1 MPELKIIE
9 RDHLPPMTLLRG
21 VRDVMTGGG
30 SVQERL
36 DALVGL
42 IAKQFDSEVCSIYF
56 LQPGQVLELFA
67 TAGLNATAAHVTRLA
82 VGQGLVGHIAA
93 DGQIVN
99 LAEAREHPHF
109 VYRPETGEEVFHS
122 FVGVPILSGLQSVGV
137 LVVQSVAAHP
147 YSDEQVEVLE
157 TVAMV
162 VAELAIGQKL
172 VDNYALA
179 REKRHASHAH
189 AISGVKICPGLAKA
203 QAVLHRPRIEITELV
218 SDDPGQEERRLAQ
231 ALGDMRASV
240 EALIKST
247 DKTAPREQMEIL
259 EAYRMFTYDRGW
271 EDSIRQAIRTGL
283 TAEAAAKKVFDDLH
297 LRLEKISSPY
307 IRQRIEDMEDI
318 TMRLLYHLTGA
329 SNTAA
334 HSVLPK
340 EFILVARSMGPAEL
354 LEYGTD
360 RLRGVV
366 LERGSAASH
375 IAIIARMLDIPVVSS
390 IVGVNEL
397 IQPGD
402 QVIIDGDHGEIYIR
416 PGDDISEEINRHL
429 AERQQQSAAYE
440 AQRDLPSITLDGV
453 RVALNLNIGLHLDA
467 RNVAAMDVDGIGL
480 FRTELPY
487 LTSITFP
494 DVAQQSKLYREVFDK
509 AHGKPVIFR
518 SFDVG
523 GDKTV
528 PYINMPGEE
537 NPAMGW
543 RATRIG
549 LDRPLILR
557 QQFRALLEAAEG
569 RSFKLMFPM
578 IATVEEYEAVRALF
592 EKEKAESKDAGIAAG
607 QVNMGV
613 MLEVPSLLLALPALL
628 PRLDFVSIGSNDL
641 LQFLFAAD
649 RGNEM
654 VASRYDPLRPSLLK
668 LLRALIAQCD
678 TAGVEVGFCGDLANR
693 PLDLIALLAC
703 GIRSI
708 SVPPPAVGPIKSI
721 IRTLN
726 LQQARQYVDVLCEQ
740 EERSIR
746 PYLRAFARDHQVD
759 IGYGG

>member
-1 MPELKIIE
+1 
-9 RDHLPPMTLLRG
+9 MTLLRG
-21 VRDVMTGGG
+21 VRDVMTGAG

-36 DALVGL
+36 DALVTL
-42 IAKQFDSEVCSIYF
+42 IAKQFHSEVCSIYL

-67 TAGLNATAAHVTRLA
+67 TAGLNASAAHVTRLA

-93 DGQIVN
+93 DGNVVN
-99 LAEAREHPHF
+99 LAEASEHPHF
-109 VYRPETGEEVFHS
+109 VYRPETGEELYHS
-122 FVGVPILSGLQSVGV
+122 FVGVPILSGLQTVGV
-137 LVVQSVAAHP
+137 LVVQSSVAQTYAQ
-147 YSDEQVEVLE
+147 EQIEVLE

-172 VDNYALA
+172 VDSYALA
-179 REKRHASHAH
+179 RDRRHASHAH
-189 AISGVKICPGLAKA
+189 AISGMKICPGLAKA
-203 QAVLHRPRIEITELV
+203 EAVLHRPRIEITELV
-218 SDDPGQEERRLAQ
+218 SDDPGQEEQRLAR
-231 ALGDMRASV
+231 ALQQMRASV
-240 EALIKST
+240 EELIKT
-247 DKTAPREQMEIL
+247 ADKTAPREQLEIL

-271 EDSIRQAIRTGL
+271 EENIRQAIRTGL
-283 TAEAAAKKVFDDLH
+283 TAEAASKKVFDDLH

-329 SNTAA
+329 SLTAA
-334 HSVLPK
+334 HSRLPG
-340 EFILVARSMGPAEL
+340 EFILVARTLGPAEL
-354 LEYGTD
+354 LEYGSEH
-360 RLRGVV
+360 LRGLV

-375 IAIIARMLDIPVVSS
+375 IAIIARMLDIPVVSG
-390 IVGVNEL
+390 IANANEL

-402 QVIIDGDHGEIYIR
+402 QVIVDGDSGEIYVR

-429 AERQQQSAAYE
+429 AQRKEQNALYE
-440 AQRDLPSITLDGV
+440 TQRDLPAATVDGT
-453 RVALNLNIGLHLDA
+453 RILLNLNIGLHLDA
-467 RNVAAMDVDGIGL
+467 RNVAAADVDGIGL

-487 LTSITFP
+487 LTSSTFP
-494 DVAQQSKLYREVFDK
+494 NVEQQRRLYRDVFDK
-509 AHGKPVIFR
+509 AKGKPVVFR

-528 PYINMPGEE
+528 PYIHMPGEE

-557 QQFRALLEAAEG
+557 QQFRALLEAAQGEAF
-569 RSFKLMFPM
+569 RLMFPM
-578 IATVEEYEAVRALF
+578 IATLEEFEAVRAILM
-592 EKEKAESKDAGIAAG
+592 KEMEEAMGAGIAPPAALKI
-607 QVNMGV
+607 GV

-649 RGNEM
+649 RGNEL
-654 VASRYDPLRPSLLK
+654 VAGRYDPLRPSVLT
-668 LLRALIAQCD
+668 LLRRVMAQCNA
-678 TAGVEVGFCGDLANR
+678 AGVEVGFCGDLATR

-703 GIRSI
+703 GVRSI
-708 SVPPPAVGPIKSI
+708 SVPPPAVGPIKAM

-726 LQQARQYVDVLCEQ
+726 LQEAAQYVEVLCEQ

-746 PYLRAFARDHQVD
+746 PYLRAFARDHHVD
-759 IGYGG
+759 TGYGG